1 MKQPWVIDKDYVF
14 HAIGNGLCDD
24 VLLHVQCSHGDA
36 MEYGKYFSENRPEE
50 IDARFKI
57 KDQLDEVL
65 ALGFARSLFQEWEA
79 DRQEE
84 GDAKDGDEREELTV
98 EDFYDA
104 GWETVA
110 ELYYCYDWSP
120 EFIKDC
126 MEYYRKCIQHP

>member
-1 MKQPWVIDKDYVF
+1 
-14 HAIGNGLCDD
+14 
-24 VLLHVQCSHGDA
+24 

-65 ALGFARSLFQEWEA
+65 ALGFARSLFREWEA
-79 DRQEE
+79 DLQEE
-84 GDAKDGDEREELTV
+84 DVNDGEEREELTV

-110 ELYYCYDWSP
+110 ELFYCYDWSS
-120 EFIKDC
+120 EFVKDC
-126 MEYYRKCIQHP
+126 MDYYRKCIQHP

>member
-50 IDARFKI
+50 IDVRYKI

-65 ALGFARSLFQEWEA
+65 ALGFARSLFREWEA
-79 DRQEE
+79 DLQEE
-84 GDAKDGDEREELTV
+84 DVNDGEEREELTV
-98 EDFYDA
+98 ED
-104 GWETVA
+104 
-110 ELYYCYDWSP
+110 CYDWSP
-120 EFIKDC
+120 EFVKDC
-126 MEYYRKCIQHP
+126 MEYYRKCIQNP